1 MNIEFVIENG
11 KERRRQ
17 RRSRATQ
24 DRKARQ
30 RRKANRHKRESKDAW
45 DAFCE
50 ALGEQLPEI
59 NGNVRRCVRC
69 GALGEPGEIFDSGLC
84 SCCWQ

>member
-1 MNIEFVIENG
+1 MNIEFVIDTG

-17 RRSRATQ
+17 RRSRARQ
-24 DRKARQ
+24 DRETRQ
-30 RRKANRHKRESKDAW
+30 RRKAQRYNREPKDAW

-50 ALGEQLPEI
+50 ALGEQVPEME
-59 NGNVRRCVRC
+59 GKVRRCVRC
-69 GALGEPGEIFDSGLC
+69 GAIREPDEVFDSGLC